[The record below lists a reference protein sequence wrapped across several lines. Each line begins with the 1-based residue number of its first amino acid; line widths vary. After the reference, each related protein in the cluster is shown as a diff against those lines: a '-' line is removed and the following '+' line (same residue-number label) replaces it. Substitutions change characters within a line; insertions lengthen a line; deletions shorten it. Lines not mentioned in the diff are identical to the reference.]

1 VRNALTLLLGLPAE
15 QGLDLADAIHF
26 ENRPRAGKFVSF
38 DGAFVRR
45 ARRAGLADVGEVPG
59 NKP

>member
-26 ENRPRAGKFVSF
+26 ENRPRRSSCPSQAPSSIASGLL
-38 DGAFVRR
+38 GWREYRR
-45 ARRAGLADVGEVPG
+45 SPRQQAV
-59 NKP
+59 